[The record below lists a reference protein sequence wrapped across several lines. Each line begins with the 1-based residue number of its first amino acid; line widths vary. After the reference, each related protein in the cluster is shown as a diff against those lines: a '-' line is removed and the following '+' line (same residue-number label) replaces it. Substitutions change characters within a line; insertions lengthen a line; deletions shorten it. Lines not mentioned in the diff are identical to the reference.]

1 MAPDFRN
8 HWIPECE
15 VAAATYPE
23 DVASMF
29 PNGEPLFWQD
39 LHDVSFFLA
48 FFKTL
53 CVTHVFDLT
62 AGHGSAAIAAVLL
75 GLKSDGVAI
84 SDQHLNFLDNLL
96 DSAIWPIIAD
106 STEDKVFAGEVSRCF
121 ASLVE
126 QGRRLLEN
134 DKEPPAEEQQDEQP
148 EEEDEE

>member
-1 MAPDFRN
+1 
-8 HWIPECE
+8 
-15 VAAATYPE
+15 
-23 DVASMF
+23 MF

-39 LHDVSFFLA
+39 LHDVSFFVA

-62 AGHGSAAIAAVLL
+62 AGHGSAAIAAVML
-75 GLKSDGVAI
+75 GLKYDGVAM

-106 STEDKVFAGEVSRCF
+106 STEDKVFASDVSRCF

-134 DKEPPAEEQQDEQP
+134 DKEEEQQ
-148 EEEDEE
+148 EDEHSQAKDADE

>member
-1 MAPDFRN
+1 MAS
-8 HWIPECE
+8 
-15 VAAATYPE
+15 A
-23 DVASMF
+23 F

-39 LHDVSFFLA
+39 LHDVNFLAA

-53 CVTHVFDLT
+53 CVSHVFDLT
-62 AGHGSAAIAAVLL
+62 AGHGSAAIAAVMM
-75 GLKSDGVAI
+75 GLKYDGVAM
-84 SDQHLNFLDNLL
+84 SDQHLNCLDNLL

-106 STEDKVFAGEVSRCF
+106 SIEDKVFAGEVSRCF

-148 EEEDEE
+148 EEGPEDEE

>member
-1 MAPDFRN
+1 MAS
-8 HWIPECE
+8 
-15 VAAATYPE
+15 A
-23 DVASMF
+23 F

-39 LHDVSFFLA
+39 LHDVFFFIA

-62 AGHGSAAIAAVLL
+62 AGHGSAAIAAVML
-75 GLKSDGVAI
+75 GLKYDGVAM

-134 DKEPPAEEQQDEQP
+134 DKESEEQQEDEQP
-148 EEEDEE
+148 EDEDEQ

>member
-1 MAPDFRN
+1 
-8 HWIPECE
+8 
-15 VAAATYPE
+15 
-23 DVASMF
+23 MF

-62 AGHGSAAIAAVLL
+62 AGHGSAAIAAVML
-75 GLKSDGVAI
+75 GLKYDGVAM

-106 STEDKVFAGEVSRCF
+106 STEDKVFASDVSRCF

-134 DKEPPAEEQQDEQP
+134 DKEEEQQ
-148 EEEDEE
+148 EDEHSQAEDADE

>member
-1 MAPDFRN
+1 MAS
-8 HWIPECE
+8 
-15 VAAATYPE
+15 A
-23 DVASMF
+23 F

-39 LHDVSFFLA
+39 LHDVSFFIA

-53 CVTHVFDLT
+53 RVAHVFDLT

-75 GLKSDGVAI
+75 GLKYDGVAI

-106 STEDKVFAGEVSRCF
+106 STEDKVFASEVSRCF
-121 ASLVE
+121 SSLVE